1 MLVAGLT
8 KELINAVYSA
18 KVFRPDGIVSSKDT
32 WDLITAVDNEE
43 TADYPFDDLNTIT
56 GGLKKGALVTVC
68 AGSGIGKSLFCKEVA
83 YSLLQQGKKVG
94 YIALEESVKRT
105 MQGLMSIRLNKPLH
119 LNHTLVDAAE
129 LKAAWEEVASD
140 NLYLYDHFGSTDSD
154 NLLNRIRYMNK
165 ALGCDYI
172 FLDHLSIVVS
182 GASAS
187 LDERRLID
195 STMTNL
201 RTLVEET
208 GISLTIVSHLKRI
221 EGNRG
226 HEDGVAVSLG
236 HLRGSQAIAQLSDQV
251 LALSRST
258 TSDTKDLTTLSVLK
272 NRYSGETGEAATLKY
287 DPTTGRLKQTDPLEA
302 APSESISF

>member
-1 MLVAGLT
+1 
-8 KELINAVYSA
+8 
-18 KVFRPDGIVSSKDT
+18 
-32 WDLITAVDNEE
+32 
-43 TADYPFDDLNTIT
+43 
-56 GGLKKGALVTVC
+56 
-68 AGSGIGKSLFCKEVA
+68 
-83 YSLLQQGKKVG
+83 
-94 YIALEESVKRT
+94 
-105 MQGLMSIRLNKPLH
+105 MSIRLNKPLH
-119 LNHTLVDAAE
+119 LNSTLVDVDE
-129 LKAAWEEVASD
+129 LKAAWNEVASD
-140 NLYLYDHFGSTDSD
+140 NLYLYDHFGSTESD

-195 STMTNL
+195 NTMTKL

-236 HLRGSQAIAQLSDQV
+236 HLRGSQAIAQLSGQV

-272 NRYSGETGEAATLKY
+272 NRYSGETGDAAT
-287 DPTTGRLKQTDPLEA
+287 
-302 APSESISF
+302 